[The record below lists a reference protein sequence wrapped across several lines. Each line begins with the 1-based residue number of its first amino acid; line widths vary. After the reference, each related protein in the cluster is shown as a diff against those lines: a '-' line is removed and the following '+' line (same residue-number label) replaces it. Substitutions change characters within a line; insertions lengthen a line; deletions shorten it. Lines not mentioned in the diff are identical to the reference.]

1 MKRLVLFLAVLL
13 VASFGGCTSNNNN
26 DDLVDT
32 ITTGTWRVSYFIE
45 NNDED
50 TSLFHGYVFTFKTDG
65 TVSVTRPN
73 LPVAPGTWNE
83 HDNDNRFELDF
94 GQSGLLER
102 LNEDWVV
109 LEVDDNTVLLN
120 EPGRPLNQCEFSR
133 IY

>member
-1 MKRLVLFLAVLL
+1 MKKLVLFLAVLL
-13 VASFGGCTSNNNN
+13 VGSLCGCPDNNN
-26 DDLVDT
+26 DDLTPT

-45 NNDED
+45 NGDED

-65 TVSVTRPN
+65 TISVTRPR

-83 HDNDNRFELDF
+83 YNYDNRLTLDF
-94 GQSGLLER
+94 GQSGYLER

-109 LEVDDNTVLLN
+109 ARVDDNAVLLN
-120 EPGRPLNQCEFSR
+120 EPGRPLNQCEFAR